1 MTSQERR
8 VQWWRRNSPLAREA
22 KAEAKTIAMRS
33 SSFYQVATKTRK
45 PPKGRNESVV
55 WLDSRY
61 NPERNLP
68 SNRSWNTTTEW
79 YHHLWDKTYKPV
91 R

>member
-1 MTSQERR
+1 MTSQDRR
-8 VQWWRRNSPLAREA
+8 VQWWRRHNLAQDA
-22 KAEAKTIAMRS
+22 KAEARTIAMRS
-33 SSFYQVATKTRK
+33 SSFYQVATKIRK

-68 SNRSWNTTTEW
+68 SNRSWNTTGVW
-79 YHHLWDKTYKPV
+79 YHHEWDKTYKPV